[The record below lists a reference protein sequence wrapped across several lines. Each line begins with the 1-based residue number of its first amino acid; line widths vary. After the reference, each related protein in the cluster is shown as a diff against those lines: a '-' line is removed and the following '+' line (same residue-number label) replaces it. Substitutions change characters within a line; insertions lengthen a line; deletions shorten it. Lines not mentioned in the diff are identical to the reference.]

1 MVAPS
6 SQSGKLI
13 GGRFGRE
20 SRHGEAGVLHPNHMG
35 GGPVAIDGWWAEN
48 DAAAIWRF
56 VRFWHRSLR
65 NLLLTSAA
73 TQDMTLSP

>member
-35 GGPVAIDGWWAEN
+35 GGPVAIDGWGAEN
-48 DAAAIWRF
+48 DAAAIWY
-56 VRFWHRSLR
+56 L
-65 NLLLTSAA
+65 SAFCTA
-73 TQDMTLSP
+73 LSEISS

>member
-20 SRHGEAGVLHPNHMG
+20 SRHREAGVLHPNHMG
-35 GGPVAIDGWWAEN
+35 GGPVAIHGRGAEN
-48 DAAAIWRF
+48 DAADIW
-56 VRFWHRSLR
+56 
-65 NLLLTSAA
+65 LLSAFCTALSETS
-73 TQDMTLSP
+73 P